1 MVATDGLRLV
11 YVIAPALALV
21 GAAVIVA
28 VPVMVIDVVT
38 VNVDAANADVARAM
52 SSIPLFRVAL
62 AYTAV
67 AAWVAMKYTWPAATI
82 VITPVVESMVA

>member
-38 VNVDAANADVARAM
+38 VNVADENADVA
-52 SSIPLFRVAL
+52 SDTVSVPLSRVDA
-62 AYTAV
+62 AYVAV
-67 AAWVAMKYTWPAATI
+67 AA
-82 VITPVVESMVA
+82 